1 MVKTILITGA
11 TDGIG
16 KHLAKKLASKGH
28 HVILHGRKPQKLE
41 LALQEVRAVSLRGRV
56 SSYLADFSKLDDVY
70 RFVEEIKRDFQ
81 SIDVLFNNAGLYAGK
96 ERKASAEN
104 IELTFMLSV
113 LVPYILTTEL
123 SLLLE
128 KAADGRVIHTSSYM
142 YHFAKVKDLDFGFE
156 NSYNPGLAYNNS
168 KLYTIWMTRY
178 LAREFFLK
186 GSSITINAY
195 HPGLISTN
203 LGNDS
208 SDEKTKKSLFGRLM
222 KSLSK
227 NLDEGIERGYYLT
240 LSEEVTDLTGYYFDD
255 KTVKT
260 VSEKGYT
267 LEKARDLI
275 NYCNDKIE
283 LFKQKSVEFD

>member
-16 KHLAKKLASKGH
+16 KRLAKKLASEGH
-28 HVILHGRKPQKLE
+28 HVILHGRNPQKLE
-41 LALQEVRAVSLRGRV
+41 LALQEVRAISLRGRV

-70 RFVEEIKRDFQ
+70 RFLEEIKRDFQ

-96 ERKASAEN
+96 ERKANAEN
-104 IELTFMLSV
+104 VELTFMLSV

-123 SLLLE
+123 SPLLE
-128 KAADGRVIHTSSYM
+128 KAPNGRVINTSSYIH
-142 YHFAKVKDLDFGFE
+142 HFAKVKDLDFEFE
-156 NSYNPGLAYNNS
+156 NNYNPGLAYNNS

-178 LAREFFLK
+178 LARDFFLK
-186 GSSITINAY
+186 GSSITVNAY

-227 NLDEGIERGYYLT
+227 NLDEGIETGYYLA
-240 LSEEVTDLTGYYFDD
+240 LSEEITGLTGYYFDD

-267 LEKARDLI
+267 LEKAQDLI
-275 NYCNDKIE
+275 TYCNDKIK
-283 LFKQKSVEFD
+283 LFKQKYALLN